1 MSPFNKLTFK
11 KLLVLLLIGLIISC
25 KNNSDSK
32 LKVIE
37 KSESLTKELDKI
49 HKEGHINGFSVAI
62 VDQNGTLY
70 QKGFGYADVKTKKL
84 YSENTIQNVAS
95 ISKTF
100 IGIALLKAQE
110 LGKLDLDDPINNYL
124 PFEVR
129 NSYFPEKE
137 ITIRHL
143 ATHTSTI
150 VDTKF
155 YGEKSYILKEN
166 IDVNQLPEGIY
177 VKLNKP
183 ESKTSMESFLNKI
196 LSEQGELYR
205 QDGFLNKMPGE
216 QFEYSNIG
224 ATLAAIV
231 LENATGE
238 TFINFTSKH
247 ILNPLKMIATGWSFK
262 DVIFSNHSKLYLNSN
277 TEIPFYSLIT
287 FPDGGLITS
296 VNDLSKYLTELI
308 NGFNGDGSILTKNS
322 YTELFTKQ
330 LKDHNFSNQSGENE
344 GIFVSFSSDGLI
356 GHSGGDPGVATHMFY
371 NPKTN
376 IGKILFVNTEL
387 DSKGKNDYN
396 AILNKLKEY
405 K

>member
-1 MSPFNKLTFK
+1 MSPINKSKFK
-11 KLLVLLLIGLIISC
+11 KLLVLLLIGVLISC

-32 LKVIE
+32 IKVIE

-49 HKEGHINGFSVAI
+49 HKQGHINGFSVAI
-62 VDQNGTLY
+62 VDENGTLY

-110 LGKLDLDDPINNYL
+110 LGKLNLDDPLNKYL
-124 PFEVR
+124 TFEVR
-129 NSYFPEKE
+129 NPFFPEKT

-166 IDVNQLPEGIY
+166 IDTTQIPEGIY
-177 VKLNKP
+177 VKLNEP

-196 LSEQGELYR
+196 LSEQGELYK
-205 QDGFLNKMPGE
+205 QDGFLNKIPGE

-238 TFINFTSKH
+238 TFIDYTIKN
-247 ILNPLKMIATGWSFK
+247 ILDPLKMNATGWSFN
-262 DVIFSNHSKLYLNSN
+262 DVIFSDHSKLYLNSN

-308 NGFNGDGSILTKNS
+308 KGFNGDGSILNKNS

-330 LKDHNFSNQSGENE
+330 LKPQNFTNQNGENE

-356 GHSGGDPGVATHMFY
+356 GHSGGDPGVSTHMFF
-371 NPKTN
+371 NPKTQT
-376 IGKILFVNTEL
+376 GKILFVNTEL
-387 DSKGKNDYN
+387 DSNGKP
-396 AILNKLKEY
+396 IIMLF
-405 K
+405 